1 MNNKTNTQN
10 RKRLQGLFFVFII
23 CLISLTTSKSLVAQ
37 TRLPAIPDSLKD
49 WHFHFVGALNGNQAA
64 YSNWSQGGVN
74 ALAVTGATN
83 FQALYRENRFGY
95 QLDVNLKYGQ
105 ARLQGKGV
113 RKTDDM
119 IKIDNQI
126 DLYMENP
133 VISAFTLVSF
143 QSQFD
148 KGFKYND
155 NAPDEFLSSFL
166 SPAYVQEVAGYSYQP
181 VDFFK
186 AKLGFSFKQTII
198 KDTVLSTRYGL
209 KPNHYLKSESGAYF
223 GLQFQKTILPNV
235 TLSSGFDS
243 FTSFLKPVS
252 STDFTWNNELI
263 GQINKFMSANLQ
275 FSLVYNDDVTKALQ
289 VKQVLGLGVNITI
302 L

>member
-1 MNNKTNTQN
+1 MTIMGKS
-10 RKRLQGLFFVFII
+10 RMGFCSKGLLWGFVI
-23 CLISLTTSKSLVAQ
+23 CMFTLITYQSSNAQ
-37 TRLPAIPDSLKD
+37 ARLPQIPDSLKD
-49 WHFHFVGALNGNQAA
+49 WHLHFVGALNGNQAA

-74 ALAVTGATN
+74 SFALTGATL
-83 FQALYRENRFGY
+83 FQAMYREQQFGY
-95 QLDVNLKYGQ
+95 QMDVNLKYGQ
-105 ARLQGKGV
+105 AQLQGKGL

-119 IKIDNQI
+119 IKFDNQV
-126 DLYMENP
+126 DLYMNNP
-133 VISAFTLVSF
+133 LYSAFVLVSF

-148 KGFKYND
+148 KGFKYHD
-155 NAPDEFLSSFL
+155 NAPNEFISSFL
-166 SPAYVQEVAGYSYQP
+166 SPAYIQEVAGYSYQP
-181 VDFFK
+181 ADFFK
-186 AKLGFSFKQTII
+186 AKIGFSFKQTIV

-209 KPNHYLKSESGAYF
+209 KPNHYLKSESGIYL

-243 FTSFLKPVS
+243 FTSFLKKIT
-252 STDFTWNNELI
+252 STDIAWNNELI
-263 GQINKFMSANLQ
+263 GQINKFMSADLQ